1 MGESSMTQRVL
12 AFCCGLA
19 LLASSTA
26 APAADAAYDREMAAR
41 YTASAAA
48 GDDRAQFYLGA
59 LYSLGVGVNQS
70 DGEAF
75 AWIARAAQQGHSQAM
90 LVLAGMLAIGRGTQ
104 RDNVAA
110 YKWAHIVS
118 QGSRIP
124 DLKNGASQ
132 LVSLLETRMSAAE
145 IAQAK
150 SDALA
155 FRAVRMNAVAPG
167 TVAPVIENM
176 TSPVQT
182 TALPTSATLSL
193 PVAAGTPQ
201 PLPPANTREAN
212 VDRPTPKGGR
222 DSDIDR
228 LLDNVP
234 SGLRK
239 RYGF

>member
-1 MGESSMTQRVL
+1 
-12 AFCCGLA
+12 
-19 LLASSTA
+19 
-26 APAADAAYDREMAAR
+26 
-41 YTASAAA
+41 ASAAA

-75 AWIARAAQQGHSQAM
+75 SWIARAAQQGHSQAM

-104 RDNVAA
+104 KDNVAA

-132 LVSLLETRMSAAE
+132 LISLLETRMSAAE

-155 FRAVRMNAVAPG
+155 FRAVRTNAVVPG
-167 TVAPVIENM
+167 PGVPAIDNM
-176 TSPVQT
+176 TSPMQT
-182 TALPTSATLSL
+182 TALPTSATVAL
-193 PVAAGTPQ
+193 PATAGTPQ
-201 PLPPANTREAN
+201 PSPPANRREAN
-212 VDRPTPKGGR
+212 VDPPTPKGGR

-228 LLDNVP
+228 LLD
-234 SGLRK
+234 
-239 RYGF
+239 